1 MLHSQWFFRTLPHE
15 IHMDISSL
23 PLRGIWMKFK
33 DFPSRCFKIL
43 QDASRFFKILQGSPR
58 ILPGILTGRVRTTF
72 QRSFEDVS
80 YLTRTSWCHQDAQ
93 RSLNTTILPYFIPRK
108 FFYRRWE
115 GWEGKGREGK
125 GREGV
130 GNSWAAMLLPTD
142 SKECPEKES
151 PQKKTK

>member
-1 MLHSQWFFRTLPHE
+1 
-15 IHMDISSL
+15 
-23 PLRGIWMKFK
+23 MKFK

-125 GREGV
+125 GGSGEFLSC
-130 GNSWAAMLLPTD
+130 NAAPNGFQRMSRKGISSEKNKIARLYKD
-142 SKECPEKES
+142 SHR
-151 PQKKTK
+151 